1 MDFNFGDVCSTSA
14 FAQTAKVPKVG
25 GKPLVQ
31 ITSKGPAQCAPT
43 GQQLAASIVE
53 RLATARSVNGT
64 SRQLVRC
71 SDMSEVGGTPEVS
84 GALSN
89 RRD

>member
-1 MDFNFGDVCSTSA
+1 MKWILILAMLCSTSA
-14 FAQTAKVPKVG
+14 FAQTARVPKVG

-64 SRQLVRC
+64 KRTYQSVLA
-71 SDMSEVGGTPEVS
+71 MSVIG
-84 GALSN
+84 
-89 RRD
+89 